1 MLIIRRTGLVLMSIL
16 ATMTLALPAALHSAQ
31 PRLEPVAETVI
42 ASPAKPV
49 GYAARVTSEPDPSR
63 YVGLIEA
70 GDATSLRDDVSW
82 ASVEPTQG
90 RFAWSGPDE
99 IVTEAAEHHLHAL
112 LAIDTTPLWASGGST
127 PDPSVYWLPPR
138 NPADYGVFAAAVAAR
153 YAAGGTFWKEHP
165 GLPVYLL
172 AGVELWNEENLKL
185 FWGDET
191 PSPEA
196 YAAMVTAA
204 YGRIKQVDPSMTVV
218 LGGLAP
224 GGAYD
229 DVTCSGHTGTGHDAA
244 AWNGVNYLQALYA
257 DGIHGHFDAIAWHPY
272 NFWKGATAAQM
283 LTYNPCSAWS
293 QMASTPVSARSL
305 MVAHGDAAKSIWI
318 TEAGAP
324 TCVTGATY
332 TCVSQTEQADLATA
346 ETSLWRTYSWAGGF
360 YWYDIRDDNLG
371 AQYAASHFGAVASDD
386 SPKPAYR
393 ALQQAWTT
401 APRQE
406 SLLTLTVPESQG
418 VRSVA
423 FSPDNT
429 FVAAGDGNGRVYVWQ
444 LSTRG
449 LANVLTDPGSKGVR
463 SVTFNQAS
471 SLLAA
476 GDANGHVYIWQG
488 NELLAILAVPSRQAV
503 TSVAFSPDGT
513 FLAAGDE
520 KGNVYVWQMS
530 TRDLISSLTDPRS
543 KGVSE
548 VAFNPAD
555 SLLAAGDANGNTYLW
570 SHGPARSLADPSSDG
585 VRSVAFSS
593 DNKYLV
599 AGDSNGKA
607 YVWLVSSHGIAQSLT
622 DPAGEGIDSVAFNPS
637 DTLLATADSHGH
649 IYLWASGSKPREA
662 LNDPSSSGVRSVAF
676 SPDGQYL
683 AAADANGHVYLWP
696 VAT

>member
-1 MLIIRRTGLVLMSIL
+1 MLMIRRTGPVLMSVL
-16 ATMTLALPAALHSAQ
+16 AAMTLALPAVLHSAQ

-42 ASPAKPV
+42 ASPARPV
-49 GYAARVTSEPDPSR
+49 GYAAQVGSQSDPSR

-70 GDATSLRDDVSW
+70 GGATSLRDDVSW
-82 ASVEPTQG
+82 ASVEPARG
-90 RFAWSGPDE
+90 RFIWSGPDE
-99 IVTEAAEHHLHAL
+99 IVTQAAEHHLHAL
-112 LAIDTTPLWASGGST
+112 LVIDTTPPWASGGSASN
-127 PDPSVYWLPPR
+127 PGRYWLPPR
-138 NPADYGVFAAAVAAR
+138 NPADYGVFAADVAAR

-185 FWGDET
+185 FWGGAT
-191 PSPEA
+191 PDPHT

-224 GGAYD
+224 GGAYN
-229 DVTCSGHTGTGHDAA
+229 DVTCSGHVGTGHDAA

-272 NFWKGATAAQM
+272 NFWKGATATQM

-293 QMASTPVSARSL
+293 QMATTPVSVRSL
-305 MVAHGDAAKSIWI
+305 MVARGDAAKSIWI

-332 TCVSQTEQADLATA
+332 TCVSPTVQADLATA
-346 ETSLWRTYSWAGGF
+346 ETSLWRSYSWAGGF
-360 YWYDIRDDNLG
+360 YWYDIRDDSLG
-371 AQYAASHFGAVASDD
+371 MQYAASHFGAVTPDD
-386 SPKPAYR
+386 SPKPAYH
-393 ALQQAWTT
+393 ALQQAWTY
-401 APRQE
+401 APKQQ
-406 SLLTLTVPESQG
+406 SPLTLTVPESRG

-423 FSPDNT
+423 FSPDDK
-429 FVAAGDGNGRVYVWQ
+429 VLAAGDGNGHVYLWQ
-444 LSTRG
+444 VSTHG
-449 LANVLTDPGSKGVR
+449 LVNMLTDPGSKGVS
-463 SVTFNQAS
+463 SVTFNPGS
-471 SLLAA
+471 SLLAV
-476 GDANGHVYIWQG
+476 GDANGHVYLWEG
-488 NELLAILAVPSRQAV
+488 NELLATLAVPSRQAV
-503 TSVAFSPDGT
+503 SSVVFSPDGT
-513 FLAAGDE
+513 FLAAGDA
-520 KGNVYVWQMS
+520 KGNAYIWQVN
-530 TRDLISSLTDPRS
+530 TRALVSSLTDPRS
-543 KGVSE
+543 KGISE

-570 SHGPARSLADPSSDG
+570 SHGPAGSLTDPSSGG

-607 YVWLVSSHGIAQSLT
+607 YVWLVSSHHIAQSLT
-622 DPAGEGIDSVAFNPS
+622 DPAREGIDSVAFNPS
-637 DTLLATADSHGH
+637 DTLLATADTHGH
-649 IYLWASGSKPREA
+649 IYLWTSGAEHQQT
-662 LNDPSSSGVRSVAF
+662 LTDPSSTGVHSVAF

-696 VAT
+696 VTT